1 MDTKKLRQKILDLA
15 IHGRLVKQDPND
27 EPASVLLQ
35 RIREEKERLVH
46 EGKIKRP
53 KKAKAASD
61 AMTHGNEVPF
71 EVPSSWEWTT
81 VEDFSS
87 IVTDFVASGS
97 FASLRENV
105 KYYKIKEYA
114 VLVRTID
121 FSNHFEGDLIYTDKH
136 GYEFLSNSNLFGGE
150 LILPNIGAS
159 IGKVFIVPKLP
170 CRMTLAPNSI
180 MIKFVDEIYKLW
192 TYNFFLSSI
201 GQMALTDISSSS
213 AQGKFNKTD
222 LKKIL
227 IPLPP
232 LPEQHRIVKEVGRWF
247 ALIDKIEQGKA
258 DLQAAVKQ
266 AKAKILDL
274 AIHGKLVPQNPSDEP
289 ASELLRRIN
298 PAAACENGACGKL
311 PSGWAVTTIKD
322 SFLLLSGQDFPP
334 EKYNDREEGIPY
346 ITGAS
351 NIVQGKLIINR
362 WTTSPSVKSY
372 CDDILVVCKGS
383 VGEMTLNDVGEI
395 HIARQIQAIRDIHH
409 IVKIEYLKAVV
420 SYNITDIVSK
430 ANGLIPG
437 LRRDLLLSLSIPLPP
452 LPEQHRIVAKIEELF
467 AQLDSIQSSLITAV

>member
-61 AMTHGNEVPF
+61 MMSHGNGVPF
-71 EVPSSWEWTT
+71 EVPQGWVWTT
-81 VEDFSS
+81 VNDISAS
-87 IVTDFVASGS
+87 ILYGVSESA
-97 FASLRENV
+97 
-105 KYYKIKEYA
+105 K
-114 VLVRTID
+114 
-121 FSNHFEGDLIYTDKH
+121 
-136 GYEFLSNSNLFGGE
+136 
-150 LILPNIGAS
+150 S
-159 IGKVFIVPKLP
+159 IGKYKLLRITDIQNNKVEWDKVPF
-170 CRMTLAPNSI
+170 TD
-180 MIKFVDEIYKLW
+180 FDEIKAEAYLLKDGDILFAR
-192 TYNFFLSSI
+192 TGATVGKSYLVKGISEQSIYASYLIRVQIVDAILPDYVKFFFESGFYWEQIERNSVGI
-201 GQMALTDISSSS
+201 GQPNVNGTVL
-213 AQGKFNKTD
+213 GN
-222 LKKIL
+222 LP

-232 LPEQHRIVKEVGRWF
+232 LPEQHRIVKEVERWF